1 MTRNFLEGARKKRVS
16 YTPRGLYEAWR
27 DLDAARKVYLGTM
40 IGLVISVSE
49 SWITSMTVLITTVA
63 SCHYAIFRITPL
75 PRGLWILWRTYQLH

>member
-16 YTPRGLYEAWR
+16 YTPRGLYEAWW

-49 SWITSMTVLITTVA
+49 SWITSMTVLTTAVA
-63 SCHYAIFRITPL
+63 SCHHAIFRITPL